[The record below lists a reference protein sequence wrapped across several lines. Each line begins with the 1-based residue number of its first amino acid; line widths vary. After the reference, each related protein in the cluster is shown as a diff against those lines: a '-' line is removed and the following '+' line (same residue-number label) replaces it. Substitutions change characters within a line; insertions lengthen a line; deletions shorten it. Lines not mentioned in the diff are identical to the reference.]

1 MNLFPVLVGLVLLNL
16 YFPCRVLWTIVYLFI
31 LSRLAIVLF
40 VVFFHL
46 LINPFRERDG
56 GWNVTTTNGEQ
67 P

>member
-40 VVFFHL
+40 VFFHL